1 MPAYSAYRTENGHGD
16 AEDDERDAD
25 GDGPAGV
32 PQARRRHPLVRT
44 TAEEAVPPPAA
55 EGFNRTSCGLSS
67 SYPNE
72 TVNTFTKL
80 YLS

>member
-1 MPAYSAYRTENGHGD
+1 MPTVHTENGHGD

-32 PQARRRHPLVRT
+32 PQARRRHPLVRA

-55 EGFNRTSCGLSS
+55 EGFNRTSCGWSS